1 MSATQTHSTATVEH
15 PGDLCRMPQQA
26 APVGTAALRRA
37 GVAGLGRRVC
47 VGDEVGVGGGD
58 PKVDRGG
65 VRVESP
71 RLPRLVGVFVQWRAH
86 VAVAVGV
93 GAAQHNSSPG
103 GSRHRPVCF
112 SVELT

>member
-1 MSATQTHSTATVEH
+1 
-15 PGDLCRMPQQA
+15 
-26 APVGTAALRRA
+26 
-37 GVAGLGRRVC
+37 
-47 VGDEVGVGGGD
+47 VGDQVGVGGGD
-58 PKVDRGG
+58 PKVDLGA

-71 RLPRLVGVFVQWRAH
+71 RGPRLVGVFASSRAH

-103 GSRHRPVCF
+103 GLRHRPVCF